1 MVLSFSLMHDV
12 DLRVRSGAY
21 LPHWTKEGA
30 IYHVRLRL
38 SDSLPQATLNEWKEE
53 REELMKKAAQEG
65 GMLTKAEQEQF
76 EFLFLEKV
84 EKYLDAGYGA
94 CWLQQSP
101 IATVVRDA
109 LMYFDDDHYKLLAWC
124 IMPNHVHIILQP
136 LFKELSDILKSWKTY
151 TANKANRILKRSG
164 AFWQREYFDRIAR
177 DQEDLERMAEY
188 VWQNP
193 ENAGLKNWQWR
204 WRIDAEA

>member
-1 MVLSFSLMHDV
+1 MHDV

-38 SDSLPQATLNEWKEE
+38 SDSLPQTTLDAWEKE
-53 REELMKKAAQEG
+53 REELVKKAADTG
-65 GMLTKAEQEQF
+65 RTLTKAEQAQL
-76 EFLFLEKV
+76 EFLFSEKV
-84 EKYLDAGYGA
+84 ENYLDAGYGA

-101 IATVVRDA
+101 IAMLVRDT
-109 LMYFDDDHYKLLAWC
+109 LTYFDGDHYKLLAWC

-136 LFKELSDILKSWKTY
+136 LTENLSTILHSWKTY
-151 TANKANRILKRSG
+151 TGNKANRLLKRSG

-177 DQEDLERMAEY
+177 NQEDLERMTEY
-188 VWQNP
+188 VWNNP
-193 ENAGLKNWQWR
+193 ENANLKNWKWR
-204 WRIDAEA
+204 WRIDA